1 MSQAEVEIVMRYRT
15 KVIDVAIDFGLFSE
29 IVANFESVTVRERAR
44 YFVFDD
50 SFDADLQYVEL
61 QRMRGQSQEL
71 IETC

>member
-1 MSQAEVEIVMRYRT
+1 MRYRT
-15 KVIDVAIDFGLFSE
+15 KVIDVAIDFELFSE
-29 IVANFESVTVRERAR
+29 IVADFESVTVRERAR

-71 IETC
+71 IETS

>member
-1 MSQAEVEIVMRYRT
+1 MRYLYRT
-15 KVIDVAIDFGLFSE
+15 KVIDVAIDFELFSE
-29 IVANFESVTVRERAR
+29 IVADFESVTVRERAR

-71 IETC
+71 IETS